1 MGVRRRRAAA
11 AQRRRNAARLS
22 RVLLHIIARGKIGRS
37 PESELVQRYL
47 KRIAW
52 PTRVTELGERD
63 LIPAPPPHSVT
74 VILDERGE
82 ALSSAQLAR
91 RLEGWR
97 DGGKREARF
106 LIGAADGH
114 QDAERAQA
122 DLSLSFGA
130 ATWPHLLARAMLAE
144 QLFRATSILANHPYH
159 REG

>member
-1 MGVRRRRAAA
+1 
-11 AQRRRNAARLS
+11 
-22 RVLLHIIARGKIGRS
+22 VLLHIVARGKVGRS
-37 PESELVQRYL
+37 PEADLVERYL

-52 PTRVTELGERD
+52 PTRVTELPERGGK
-63 LIPAPPPHSVT
+63 APEAFAGAVT
-74 VILDERGE
+74 VVLDERGE
-82 ALSSAQLAR
+82 TLSSVEFAKM
-91 RLEGWR
+91 LERWR

-114 QDAERAQA
+114 DEEQRASA
-122 DLSLSFGA
+122 DLLLSLGP